1 MARVFIGIGSNEGDR
16 LENISQAVWQL
27 GSIPGIRV
35 SRMATI
41 YDTEP
46 VGGPPQPEFLNTVVE
61 LETMLSPQQLLD
73 TVKGVERKMG
83 RLPSGPRWGPRVID
97 LDILLYDGGVLN
109 EPNLIIPH
117 PRMHERRFVLEPLTQ
132 LAPEFRH
139 PLLGHTMAEL
149 LAHLTGLSPAPSAA
163 QGGGSGSRP
172 GSPS

>member
-1 MARVFIGIGSNEGDR
+1 MARVFIGIGSNDGDR
-16 LENISQAVWQL
+16 LENISQAAWQL
-27 GSIPGIRV
+27 GSVPGIRV
-35 SRMATI
+35 SQMATI

-61 LETMLSPQQLLD
+61 LETTLSPQQLLD

-97 LDILLYDGGVLN
+97 LDILLYDECVLK

-117 PRMHERRFVLEPLTQ
+117 PRMHERRFVLEPLAQ
-132 LAPEFRH
+132 LVPEFRH

-149 LAHLTGLSPAPSAA
+149 LARLTDQSLV
-163 QGGGSGSRP
+163 
-172 GSPS
+172 

>member
-1 MARVFIGIGSNEGDR
+1 MARVFMGIGSNEGDR

-27 GSIPGIRV
+27 GGIPGIRV
-35 SRMATI
+35 SQMATI

-97 LDILLYDGGVLN
+97 LDILLYDEGVLN

-117 PRMHERRFVLEPLTQ
+117 PRMHERRFVLEPLAQ
-132 LAPEFRH
+132 LIPEFRH

-149 LAHLTGLSPAPSAA
+149 LAHLVVQSPA
-163 QGGGSGSRP
+163 
-172 GSPS
+172 